1 MPDAFISYSRT
12 DAREFVVRLREALVE
27 HGKEPWVDLEE
38 IPPASLWED
47 ELRQA
52 IAKSDSFVFV
62 ISPAARSRSGSPRPG
77 SRDVSCVQSRWR
89 ERGHVRRFRGGE
101 RLERR

>member
-62 ISPAARSRSGSPRPG
+62 ISPAARSR
-77 SRDVSCVQSRWR
+77 
-89 ERGHVRRFRGGE
+89 RRFSTTGE
-101 RLERR
+101 S